1 MLAVT
6 ACAAGRVD
14 ALCGQ
19 PYRLMDLPVM
29 SELQDTLRNMGFVQL
44 LLAFV
49 FLTGYALALSSL
61 TGALGRKRAGIV
73 ALLAAL
79 AFVATTQPWVHG
91 VLLMVFA
98 VAGLGLFMGTAWLLS
113 RLFGLAAGRQQE
125 PEIAAAEPAG
135 QLDSPLDYPG
145 HALTPSHAEGT
156 STH

>member
-6 ACAAGRVD
+6 SCAAGRVD

-98 VAGLGLFMGTAWLLS
+98 VAGLGLFSPGTVARRSLES
-113 RLFGLAAGRQQE
+113 ATGRHSSE
-125 PEIAAAEPAG
+125 ASAI
-135 QLDSPLDYPG
+135 
-145 HALTPSHAEGT
+145 
-156 STH
+156 STR

>member
-1 MLAVT
+1 
-6 ACAAGRVD
+6 
-14 ALCGQ
+14 
-19 PYRLMDLPVM
+19 M

-73 ALLAAL
+73 ALLAAF

-113 RLFGLAAGRQQE
+113 RLFGLAAGRQRQ
-125 PEIAAAEPAG
+125 PETAAEPAG